1 MASRRSAK
9 TSRKKA
15 AARILSA
22 GGVRELASL
31 IGRSPGTVSRW
42 LRRLDWPF
50 ARTPPWNAAKVLA
63 WANVML
69 APNPAAQAQPVDS
82 TGEDAATARLERQAR
97 AQVYAARAML
107 ARQTYE
113 NRSAKLHDAE
123 ACRQRRQRQKE
134 AIQNALQEIVHLAPA
149 LVGQP
154 KEEIERRLTECTN
167 GILDRFAAGK
177 P

>member
-9 TSRKKA
+9 RSRKKVPARDFTA
-15 AARILSA
+15 A
-22 GGVRELASL
+22 GVRELASL

-50 ARTPPWNAAKVLA
+50 ARTPPWNAAKVLT
-63 WANVML
+63 WANAML
-69 APNPAAQAQPVDS
+69 APNPAGQAQPPDP
-82 TGEDAATARLERQAR
+82 TAEDAATARLERQAR

-113 NRSAKLHDAE
+113 RRSAKLHDAS
-123 ACRQRRQRQKE
+123 ACRQRHLRQNE
-134 AIQNALQEIVHLAPA
+134 AVRGALQEVLQLART

-154 KEEIERRLTECTN
+154 ADEIERRLTTCVN
-167 GILDRFAAGK
+167 GILNRFAADES
-177 P
+177 